1 MYIITMFIS
10 FALIA
15 VIIYQ
20 FASTMAFCH
29 IHAASPITKYMML
42 HSQPTTKILVNN
54 MIEKYSKINGVQ
66 SSSIKGCIESKKK
79 AINNKTVKTNLRGN
93 VKKNTTKSRV

>member
-1 MYIITMFIS
+1 MFIS

-15 VIIYQ
+15 VIIYK
-20 FASTMAFCH
+20 FASTQAFCH

-42 HSQPTTKILVNN
+42 HSQPNTKILVNN

-66 SSSIKGCIESKKK
+66 SSSIKGCIEGKKK
-79 AINNKTVKTNLRGN
+79 VINNKKVKPKLRGH
-93 VKKNTTKSRV
+93 KKNTTKSRV

>member
-1 MYIITMFIS
+1 
-10 FALIA
+10 
-15 VIIYQ
+15 
-20 FASTMAFCH
+20 
-29 IHAASPITKYMML
+29 
-42 HSQPTTKILVNN
+42 

-93 VKKNTTKSRV
+93 VKKKIRPNLAYNSHILHYIKKFN

>member
-1 MYIITMFIS
+1 MFS

-29 IHAASPITKYMML
+29 IHAASDVEKYMML

-66 SSSIKGCIESKKK
+66 SSNIKGCIERKKK
-79 AINNKTVKTNLRGN
+79 IINSKTNTKKPNLRG
-93 VKKNTTKSRV
+93 KK

>member
-1 MYIITMFIS
+1 MFS

-29 IHAASPITKYMML
+29 IHAASDVEKYMML

-54 MIEKYSKINGVQ
+54 MIEKYSKINGIQ
-66 SSSIKGCIESKKK
+66 SSNIKGCIESKKK
-79 AINNKTVKTNLRGN
+79 AINALKPKPKPALRG
-93 VKKNTTKSRV
+93 KKSYKL

>member
-1 MYIITMFIS
+1 MIVSIATAIIVVYHFTS
-10 FALIA
+10 
-15 VIIYQ
+15 V
-20 FASTMAFCH
+20 MAFCH

-54 MIEKYSKINGVQ
+54 MIEKYSKINGVP
-66 SSSIKGCIESKKK
+66 SSSIKGCIEGKKK
-79 AINNKTVKTNLRGN
+79 AINNKTVKTNLRGK